1 MSNSKKGPWHGLV
14 LHMDNGGFDTPVPYH
29 PLTPEANAL
38 ILAGDCTSGLAGVVG
53 VVGVM
58 ELCERVC
65 RLQDTLRDNGQPD
78 FPIEIQIT
86 RAQLRQLQ
94 RDPLYPDSVDCPL
107 AYPYPDAPHKNKLY
121 FYGVMMRKIAEVE
134 DTSTMRLMQLKE
146 QQVATKKWAAV
157 KRAYG
162 DFNRVHENT
171 TNNKA

>member
-1 MSNSKKGPWHGLV
+1 MTGGPGV
-14 LHMDNGGFDTPVPYH
+14 PVPYH

-38 ILAGDCTSGLAGVVG
+38 VLAGDCTSGLAGVVG
-53 VVGVM
+53 IVGVM

-65 RLQDTLRDNGQPD
+65 RLQDELRDNGQPD

-107 AYPYPDAPHKNKLY
+107 AYAYPNTPRKNKLY
-121 FYGVMMRKIAEVE
+121 FYGVMMRRITEEE
-134 DTSTMRLMQLKE
+134 DTSIMRLMQLKE
-146 QQVATKKWAAV
+146 QRAATKKWAAV
-157 KRAYG
+157 KRSYD
-162 DFNRVHENT
+162 DFNGVHENT